1 MDCIFQPV
9 ACAMCFFLSNWH
21 KFNFPG
27 CLQLHH
33 GWFASTSRS
42 GWKCFGVQ
50 SLPLKRI
57 IRWASVITTI
67 HFLDVGLF
75 IADIV
80 TDLVNGIRLWTG
92 CSLSGCIPNAPKH
105 PIWGGLTVII
115 LWSLIHPPFF
125 PHKSCHCLLA
135 VMENVFIGSVTCQ
148 LLWKKTTIIPI
159 LESNNYHMRE
169 RTLDTWT
176 SCFFFTHSIL
186 SFRFVFLLLL
196 LPWLVCGTCFGSS

>member
-27 CLQLHH
+27 CLQFHH
-33 GWFASTSRS
+33 GWFASTSQS

-50 SLPLKRI
+50 SLIRI

-80 TDLVNGIRLWTG
+80 TDLVNGIRLCTG
-92 CSLSGCIPNAPKH
+92 CSLSGCIPNAPIH

-115 LWSLIHPPFF
+115 LWSFIHPPFF
-125 PHKSCHCLLA
+125 RINLVIAYLPSCNMYLLA
-135 VMENVFIGSVTCQ
+135 PSLVSCSEEKNHH
-148 LLWKKTTIIPI
+148 
-159 LESNNYHMRE
+159 NY
-169 RTLDTWT
+169 
-176 SCFFFTHSIL
+176 S
-186 SFRFVFLLLL
+186 
-196 LPWLVCGTCFGSS
+196 